1 MSQPHNLESM
11 TVLELRK
18 LAREN
23 HIQLP
28 GGSTKADIVGIIGAA
43 LGKGSIGASP
53 LTPLENAAS
62 QHSDTAEAEET
73 KATERRRA
81 ATIIADE
88 GDEPV
93 SIAPQA
99 PPRPQP
105 DKTRTSS
112 GKPKPV
118 FTLQGSR
125 AWHNPQPF
133 NSAQQQA
140 RTAPPP
146 AFGVAGPLRD
156 AATSEASRFKPP
168 ATRLAPPRPS
178 RFGPATTPDVD
189 AQDAIPEPRLY
200 PSLAAPQQPRPA
212 PYQSGAYR
220 SVLPAAQPGV
230 TEASAMPEVSLPELE
245 MQLSEST
252 ARDRL
257 NPAVP
262 EMLAAGDVGD
272 GAGVLEIQPDGY
284 GFLRAGNLLPG
295 RADVY
300 VSGTQ
305 IRRFRLRNGDYVS
318 GKTRPQ
324 REGDRY
330 AAMLFITG
338 INGEEPDAAPKFA
351 PAEGGPRR
359 EFDQLTPTYPTRR
372 INLSS
377 REENDMVLRLID
389 LFVPIGFG
397 QRAMIVAAP
406 KTGKTTILKKIA
418 LSLKRNHPDVHSI
431 MLLVDERPEEVT
443 DLKETVG
450 GDIFH
455 STFDEP
461 AESHAKVSELTLER
475 AMRLVEAGKDV
486 VILLDSLTRLSRA
499 YNTLMPGSARVM
511 TGGLAA
517 GAMNKPKRFFGAARN
532 LKEGGSLTIIATAL
546 VDTGSRMDGV
556 IFEEFKGTG
565 NMELTLDRQLS
576 ERRLFP
582 AVSLAQS
589 GTRHEEL
596 LLTPKELEVT
606 AKIRDRASFTSEQES
621 MALLLSMMEKSRDND
636 EFVARYDDWMKLMRG
651 TN

>member
-1 MSQPHNLESM
+1 
-11 TVLELRK
+11 
-18 LAREN
+18 
-23 HIQLP
+23 
-28 GGSTKADIVGIIGAA
+28 
-43 LGKGSIGASP
+43 
-53 LTPLENAAS
+53 
-62 QHSDTAEAEET
+62 
-73 KATERRRA
+73 
-81 ATIIADE
+81 
-88 GDEPV
+88 
-93 SIAPQA
+93 
-99 PPRPQP
+99 
-105 DKTRTSS
+105 
-112 GKPKPV
+112 
-118 FTLQGSR
+118 
-125 AWHNPQPF
+125 
-133 NSAQQQA
+133 
-140 RTAPPP
+140 
-146 AFGVAGPLRD
+146 
-156 AATSEASRFKPP
+156 
-168 ATRLAPPRPS
+168 
-178 RFGPATTPDVD
+178 
-189 AQDAIPEPRLY
+189 
-200 PSLAAPQQPRPA
+200 
-212 PYQSGAYR
+212 
-220 SVLPAAQPGV
+220 
-230 TEASAMPEVSLPELE
+230 
-245 MQLSEST
+245 
-252 ARDRL
+252 
-257 NPAVP
+257 
-262 EMLAAGDVGD
+262 
-272 GAGVLEIQPDGY
+272 VLEIQPDGY

-295 RADVY
+295 RNDVY

-305 IRRFRLRNGDYVS
+305 IRRFRLRNGDYVV

-324 REGDRY
+324 RDGDRY

-338 INGEEPDAAPKFA
+338 INGEEPDAAAKMGA
-351 PAEGGPRR
+351 GEGAARR
-359 EFDQLTPTYPTRR
+359 DFDQLTPTYPTRR
-372 INLSS
+372 INVSS
-377 REENDMVLRLID
+377 REDNDLVLRVID

-418 LSLKRNHPDVHSI
+418 LSLKRNHPEVHSI

-461 AESHAKVSELTLER
+461 AESHARVSELTLER
-475 AMRLVEAGKDV
+475 AMRLVEAGRDV

-499 YNTLMPGSARVM
+499 YNNLMPGSARVM

-565 NMELTLDRQLS
+565 NMELTLDRQMS

-582 AVSLAQS
+582 AVSLSQS

-596 LLTPKELEVT
+596 LLSQKELEVA

-621 MALLLSMMEKSRDND
+621 MALLLSMMEKSRDNE